1 MKGIFKI
8 EEYLSERNSIVVKFC
23 RLHSHKSIDEY
34 SCKIVDCSD
43 LDFHDYESFANSLMT
58 KSGKRRIESQ
68 EERSGILEDNKPIK
82 ITGKF
87 DIRDLIGKVIEGEVE
102 NYRRSIL
109 KMRKVDL

>member
-43 LDFHDYESFANSLMT
+43 LDFHDFESFANSLMT

-68 EERSGILEDNKPIK
+68 EERSGILEENKPIK

-87 DIRDLIGKVIEGEVE
+87 DIRDLIGKVICVKRIIRDVE
-102 NYRRSIL
+102 KLHMKRIEL
-109 KMRKVDL
+109 

>member
-34 SCKIVDCSD
+34 SCKIVDCYD

-58 KSGKRRIESQ
+58 KSGKRRIE
-68 EERSGILEDNKPIK
+68 RVCWID
-82 ITGKF
+82 F
-87 DIRDLIGKVIEGEVE
+87 V
-102 NYRRSIL
+102 
-109 KMRKVDL
+109 